1 MQPVLIDFHR
11 KMLADRVRHE
21 AFRRALAARIGAG
34 ARTVADLGAGTG
46 VLSFFARELGAR
58 ECWLYDPGSVLGLA
72 AALAS
77 ANRIDGLHFVAA
89 HSLEVEDPPQVDLV
103 VAEVLGNFAYEEG
116 VLDTLRDAKRFL
128 VPGGALMPCAL
139 AQWAQ
144 PVASD
149 RFERELASFRAVG
162 HGLDLATAERVARN
176 NMYVHAIEPA
186 DLLDVTAARWDAV
199 DLAGEFSSARAGS
212 VRWTTSA
219 PGRVHGIALW
229 WEATLVPG
237 VTLST
242 SPHAPRTHWDQVYLP
257 LSLSLDL
264 AAGDT
269 LELGIA
275 CETGG
280 GEGGIA
286 MRWTARQ
293 LRGGKALAAQQ
304 TLDIAQGYID

>member
-1 MQPVLIDFHR
+1 MLIDFHR
-11 KMLADRVRHE
+11 KMLADRVRHD
-21 AFRRALAARIGAG
+21 AFRRALAVHISAG

-58 ECWLYDPGSVLGLA
+58 ECWLYDPGSVL
-72 AALAS
+72 ALAEQLAR
-77 ANRIDGLHFVAA
+77 ANRIEGLHFIAA
-89 HSLEVEDPPQVDLV
+89 HSLEVEDPAPVDLV

-116 VLDTLRDAKRFL
+116 VLDTLRDAQRYL
-128 VPGGALMPCAL
+128 VPGGKLMPSAL

-162 HGLDLATAERVARN
+162 HDLDLALLERVARN
-176 NMYVHAIEPA
+176 NMYVHPIEPA
-186 DLLDVTAARWDAV
+186 DLLDLAPQRWDAV
-199 DLAGEFSSARAGS
+199 DLSGDFSSTRQGT
-212 VRWTTSA
+212 VRWTAAA
-219 PGRVHGIALW
+219 PGRIHGFALW
-229 WEATLVPG
+229 WDATLAPG
-237 VTLST
+237 VTLTS

-257 LSLSLDL
+257 LL
-264 AAGDT
+264 APLELLAGDALQ
-269 LELGIA
+269 LELG

-293 LRGGKALAAQQ
+293 ARAGATLSEQS
-304 TLDIAQGYID
+304 LDIARGYVD